1 MLTLLFVLRL
11 SNKFEKSLKGLN
23 IAHALRIIDQSL
35 EKAAAGLGNPFA
47 FTRCPKGAVT
57 FTVPY
62 L

>member
-1 MLTLLFVLRL
+1 
-11 SNKFEKSLKGLN
+11 LN